1 MNFVGLIVRC
11 KDEPYVREFV
21 NYYINQ
27 GIDKIYIID
36 DNSNK
41 EIYKDVI
48 NNEKVVIIFD
58 KNNIIKK
65 MDEEFNGCK
74 RLYNQIK
81 HLFEWIIIVDMD
93 EYITTKKYMNKT
105 IREELETTF
114 KDCMCV
120 KIPWVM
126 MSCNSIKE
134 NPESLLQTNIYRWN
148 HNKRHINNRSNER
161 KFRCRY
167 DAIEV
172 KCIFKPRF
180 FNDIF
185 MHNPLKPIS
194 SNIKIVE
201 SIRNTNQPLDPFYK
215 NLREKDIAEGYLLCY
230 HYRIISVENCLH
242 KIKHNFWYKKYKLM
256 DLLSNDYPEIIDET
270 LKNKSEKFINN

>member
-1 MNFVGLIVRC
+1 MR
-11 KDEPYVREFV
+11 
-21 NYYINQ
+21 
-27 GIDKIYIID
+27 
-36 DNSNK
+36 S
-41 EIYKDVI
+41 
-48 NNEKVVIIFD
+48 
-58 KNNIIKK
+58 
-65 MDEEFNGCK
+65 
-74 RLYNQIK
+74 
-81 HLFEWIIIVDMD
+81 LFG
-93 EYITTKKYMNKT
+93 
-105 IREELETTF
+105 
-114 KDCMCV
+114 
-120 KIPWVM
+120 
-126 MSCNSIKE
+126 SIK
-134 NPESLLQTNIYRWN
+134 N
-148 HNKRHINNRSNER
+148 NKRHINNRSNER

-270 LKNKSEKFINN
+270 LKNK